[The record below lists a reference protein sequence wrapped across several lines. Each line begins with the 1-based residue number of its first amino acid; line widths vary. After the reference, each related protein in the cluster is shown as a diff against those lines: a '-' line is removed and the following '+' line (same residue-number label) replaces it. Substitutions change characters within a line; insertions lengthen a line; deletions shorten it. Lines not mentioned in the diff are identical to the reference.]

1 MSLSQL
7 SRGSLGPGWAMSK
20 GTVFDK
26 KGANLPNAVTRGQ
39 GCSIYRYDISI
50 IDISTL
56 FENSDINVLWQGV
69 GPGQRVQ
76 FYRIIVNNLTISAHS
91 KTINLFQN
99 NRNIRVG
106 TRSKGTVFNKGA
118 KLANTHPFQ
127 QSNCR
132 CKQLQIAQ
140 CQQRKSAH

>member
-1 MSLSQL
+1 MCCG
-7 SRGSLGPGWAMSK
+7 RGW
-20 GTVFDK
+20 
-26 KGANLPNAVTRGQ
+26 
-39 GCSIYRYDISI
+39 
-50 IDISTL
+50 
-56 FENSDINVLWQGV
+56 

-76 FYRIIVNNLTISAHS
+76 FYRILANNLIISAHS

-99 NRNIRVG
+99 DRNIRVG

-127 QSNCR
+127 QSKLRYN
-132 CKQLQIAQ
+132 QLQIAQ